1 MRLSGTQS
9 FSIFD
14 FSFEWLF
21 ILVFDV
27 KGLYIAYSFCLLL
40 MTET

>member
-1 MRLSGTQS
+1 MRLSGTLS

-27 KGLYIAYSFCLLL
+27 KGLYIATVFAYCL
-40 MTET
+40 

>member
-1 MRLSGTQS
+1 MRLSGTLLS
-9 FSIFD
+9 TSFD
-14 FSFEWLF
+14 FSFECLF

>member
-1 MRLSGTQS
+1 VRLSGTLS
-9 FSIFD
+9 SSSFD

-21 ILVFDV
+21 ILVFDL